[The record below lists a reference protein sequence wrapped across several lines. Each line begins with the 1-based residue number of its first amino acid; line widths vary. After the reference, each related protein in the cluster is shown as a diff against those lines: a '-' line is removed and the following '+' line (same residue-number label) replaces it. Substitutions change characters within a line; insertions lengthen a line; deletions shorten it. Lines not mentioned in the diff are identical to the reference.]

1 VKGFAPPLCL
11 AADYLRMLPRQ
22 DKGLAL
28 GKNYGIKIDIKYQ
41 VLDAAGAA
49 IQDANMTPHETGT
62 FFTGGNFD
70 LDIGPVAGYPTSS
83 KNTATD
89 GTFHDVPFGACS
101 PLPISDPGL
110 TATQNIT
117 IIMSNG
123 TSYPVRSQNWTVTA
137 AGTIN
142 FGHGEIKNAISSPG
156 SGSDVDKTR

>member
-1 VKGFAPPLCL
+1 MIDAVVLPDGPGPPSGCP
-11 AADYLRMLPRQ
+11 AS
-22 DKGLAL
+22 
-28 GKNYGIKIDIKYQ
+28 KNYGIRIDIKYQ
-41 VLDAAGAA
+41 ALDAAGAA
-49 IQDANMTPHETGT
+49 IQGANMTPHETGT

-70 LDIGPVAGYPTSS
+70 SDIGPVAEYPTSS

-89 GTFHDVPFGACS
+89 GTFHDVPFGVCS

-110 TATQNIT
+110 TSTQNIT